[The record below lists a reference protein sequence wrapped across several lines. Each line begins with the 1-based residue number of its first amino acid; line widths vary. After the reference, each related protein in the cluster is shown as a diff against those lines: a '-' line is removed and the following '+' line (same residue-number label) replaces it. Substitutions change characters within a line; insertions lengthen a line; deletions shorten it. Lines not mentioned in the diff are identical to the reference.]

1 VFKWFLYLNED
12 SVLGSIKTL
21 MNSEK
26 LFEIVHQL
34 DVRILDASTSEIC
47 YSKENTSR
55 IKVLEVSPESE
66 LPYCV
71 VS

>member
-26 LFEIVHQL
+26 LFEIVHQFWFYL
-34 DVRILDASTSEIC
+34 TLCAMNLPVFRPLRDAAI
-47 YSKENTSR
+47 SKFLSQC
-55 IKVLEVSPESE
+55 S
-66 LPYCV
+66 
-71 VS
+71 